1 VIDAKRYGRRYRAT
15 FSLSII
21 EQFRKAVVMRIRA
34 LIIFTVVSALTC
46 GFSVTR
52 GLAQDP
58 AIVNS
63 KTIRVRFE
71 NDRVRVLEA
80 TLPPGVKEQ
89 VHSHP
94 AYVIY
99 VLEGGRY
106 RNYASDGKVTEGE
119 LKTGDVLYRDPLT
132 HAAENIGKTPL
143 HLILVELKGGE
154 KSSGY

>member
-1 VIDAKRYGRRYRAT
+1 VSDQI
-15 FSLSII
+15 FI
-21 EQFRKAVVMRIRA
+21 VMRIRI
-34 LIIFTVVSALTC
+34 LNIFAITVVLTAAGSA
-46 GFSVTR
+46 S
-52 GLAQDP
+52 AQDP
-58 AIVNS
+58 AVVNS
-63 KTIRVRFE
+63 KTIQVKFE

-80 TLPPGVKEQ
+80 NLPPGVKEQ

-132 HAAENIGKTPL
+132 HAAENIGDKPL
-143 HLILVELKGGE
+143 HMILVELKGD
-154 KSSGY
+154 SSK

>member
-1 VIDAKRYGRRYRAT
+1 VHIRTLINFTITVA
-15 FSLSII
+15 FS
-21 EQFRKAVVMRIRA
+21 V
-34 LIIFTVVSALTC
+34 

-52 GLAQDP
+52 THAQDP
-58 AIVNS
+58 AVVNS

-106 RNYASDGKVTEGE
+106 RNYTADGKTTEGE

-132 HAAENIGKTPL
+132 HAAENIGDKPL
-143 HLILVELKGGE
+143 HMILVELKGE
-154 KSSGY
+154 SSTGK

>member
-1 VIDAKRYGRRYRAT
+1 M
-15 FSLSII
+15 SI
-21 EQFRKAVVMRIRA
+21 RSV
-34 LIIFTVVSALTC
+34 IIFAIAVALTT
-46 GFSVTR
+46 FVTR
-52 GLAQDP
+52 THAQDP
-58 AIVNS
+58 AVVNS
-63 KTIRVRFE
+63 KTIKVKFE

-119 LKTGDVLYRDPLT
+119 LKTGEVLFREPLT
-132 HAAENIGKTPL
+132 HAAENIGDKPL
-143 HLILVELKGGE
+143 HMILVELKAETG
-154 KSSGY
+154 KSARP